1 MNVFFDNFITFFLI
15 FVATNSAWP
24 LIEIVEAHTCSPRD
38 ESQLAYKEAR
48 N

>member
-15 FVATNSAWP
+15 FVMTNSARP
-24 LIEIVEAHTCSPRD
+24 LIEIVETYTCSLQD